1 MNDRNEENLRELFER
16 FISSKEV
23 ESRIEDFAKVKR
35 ILDENPALE
44 PTPELI
50 AAIKSEI
57 ADTIRRRK
65 EHTFRR
71 LAYKLAPVAAVFI
84 ILASVSIKLYVR
96 DSRQDKPVYVRM
108 IPSAV
113 WDSEDITADDMDLA
127 VLTAELDGLEV
138 EFTTLESG
146 EDRGNGR
153 SAFSELEMDFVAI
166 STDIWEG

>member
-44 PTPELI
+44 PAPELI

-57 ADTIRRRK
+57 AETIRRRK

-71 LAYKLAPVAAVFI
+71 IAYKMAPVAAVFI

-96 DSRQDKPVYVRM
+96 DSRPVKPVYVRM
-108 IPSAV
+108 IPLEV
-113 WDSEDITADDMDLA
+113 WDSENITADDMDLA

-138 EFTTLESG
+138 ELTTLESG

-153 SAFSELEMDFVAI
+153 SAVSELEMDFVAI
-166 STDIWEG
+166 SNDIWEG